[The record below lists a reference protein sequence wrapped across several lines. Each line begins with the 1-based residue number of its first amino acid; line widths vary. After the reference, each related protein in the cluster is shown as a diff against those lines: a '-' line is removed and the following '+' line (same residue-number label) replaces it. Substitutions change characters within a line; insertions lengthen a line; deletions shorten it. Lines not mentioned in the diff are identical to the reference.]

1 MAINQINE
9 LQLIIEDQNRQ
20 IAELAKKLGTALGQN
35 NDLRGLYS
43 EQRQRELTLLAQLH
57 DETVRANKAEKSN
70 KSSELRKA
78 RHEQEERANAAE
90 GKAAQMEEENLDLQI
105 KLQDGIKAKND
116 LIKQLQQVVKLTTGD
131 GKVLDART
139 SRKLLENKNKRI
151 AQETKRAD
159 VAEALVVAQQEEIEY
174 HLNSISNIFKK
185 LQKAEAQGWVSDI
198 RLIFEGFGIDIGVNL
213 DKGERQDLYMA
224 VKKAKKLD
232 DSSKEKDQ
240 KRKATEG
247 YDARIKQIV
256 EKIRETR
263 STEFGKQA
271 VTEEGVISLID
282 QTMDKPSLARAFTKS
297 STPVKL
303 ALIAT
308 VVVVIGVVLVSALV
322 PSLNKA
328 DQESQ
333 RADNANANADLQA
346 RIANLEAQYGEAIAT
361 ILSSYGVVNDNQ
373 DIAALLQENVTKD
386 NIEEFEIITQATE
399 LANNL
404 VALNGS
410 EEISEESEVGQNV
423 KAYLEAKQN
432 GDTDAAQG
440 YLTALTNQMNEIK
453 AAANNSSSA
462 VNGILQGLG
471 IQSIDDLDEYLNWQE
486 IKNSPVLDI
495 PVDPEDI
502 AEYNDSLVSQ
512 GAMFG
517 GGVIDVKFVRYE
529 KETGKVTIF
538 ADCQSKYGTDYVN
551 VITFNTDKNQNNMSF
566 AGVMNTVQELANSG
580 KLTSN
585 AALADTVIE
594 DGNGNTAYT
603 VVSSAY
609 DRKTDSTTVT
619 THLLVLTAD
628 NNYRDFVETT
638 TYEGRLDSN
647 ELTEA
652 KETNAD
658 RTMMKANKAMNLN
671 LNRFAETDLG
681 AETDFEIDE

>member
-20 IAELAKKLGTALGQN
+20 IAELAKRLGIALGQN

-105 KLQDGIKAKND
+105 KLQDEIKAKND